1 MTLGMGALVL
11 GARYH
16 GNFEER
22 RKLVLDEAN
31 GAEAAFFLFIAE
43 PSVDEAISLLRGIE
57 DKYELHHGVR
67 IDMSEFTDKHAV
79 ARLIGVPSV

>member
-16 GNFEER
+16 SNFEDR
-22 RKLVLDEAN
+22 RKSVLDEAN

-43 PSVDEAISLLRGIE
+43 PSVEETISLLRGIE
-57 DKYELHHGVR
+57 DNCKLHNSVR
-67 IDMSEFTDKHAV
+67 ISDGAILAA
-79 ARLIGVPSV
+79 ARLSKRYVQN